1 MVRLWPN
8 FNGAGRSDDYRDGI
22 RRILA
27 GHGIAWDM
35 GEDGRLYRVM
45 HPVAQASVNAAVEVL
60 SHARFSDA
68 QRIFNDARTAYD
80 DRPRRDRDVRYTTP
94 ELKQIDA
101 VLRFRR

>member
-27 GHGIAWDM
+27 GHGIAWDT

-45 HPVAQASVNAAVEVL
+45 HPVA
-60 SHARFSDA
+60 
-68 QRIFNDARTAYD
+68 
-80 DRPRRDRDVRYTTP
+80 
-94 ELKQIDA
+94 
-101 VLRFRR
+101 